1 MTKHVLSLAVTIMAA
16 MVLNACSPAERS
28 APASGNN
35 PAASAASPTSNSA
48 SGAATIVRKDP
59 RFDKLVPAD
68 AKVEKLVDGYV
79 WVEGPV
85 WNKKESYLL
94 FSNIPKNEII
104 KWQEGKG
111 ASQFLSPSGYSG
123 KEPFTGREPG
133 TNGLTY
139 DAEGR
144 LVMCQHGDRRIA
156 RLDADGK
163 TITGLA
169 DKYEGKRL
177 NSPND
182 LVYHSNGDL
191 YFTDPPYGLPKNWDD
206 PGREL
211 DFCGVYRLGKNG
223 KLTLLTKELTRP
235 NGIAFSPDEKKL
247 YVASSDPDKAIWMVY
262 DVNPDGTI
270 ANGKVFFDAT
280 AWAKEK
286 KPGLPDGM
294 KIDKDGNLFASGPG
308 GLHVFAPDGT
318 LLGTFD
324 TGVPTSN
331 CSWGDD
337 GSTLYITANTAL
349 LRVKLNAKGKGF

>member
-1 MTKHVLSLAVTIMAA
+1 MTKRILSSAATILAALVFA
-16 MVLNACSPAERS
+16 ACSPAADKP
-28 APASGNN
+28 APAAESK
-35 PAASAASPTSNSA
+35 PAASAATDAA
-48 SGAATIVRKDP
+48 SSEVKIVRKDP

-68 AKVEKLVDGYV
+68 AKVEKLADGYN

-85 WNKKESYLL
+85 WNRKESFLL

-111 ASQFLSPSGYSG
+111 ASQFLQPSGYSG

-144 LVMCQHGDRRIA
+144 LVMCQHGDRRVA
-156 RLDADGK
+156 RLEADGK
-163 TITGLA
+163 TIKSLA

-191 YFTDPPYGLPKNWDD
+191 YFTDPPYGLPKGMED
-206 PGREL
+206 PGREQA
-211 DFCGVYRLGKNG
+211 FCGVYRLGKDG
-223 KLTLLTKELTRP
+223 KLTLLTKEITRP
-235 NGIAFSPDEKKL
+235 NGIALSPDEKKL

-262 DVNPDGTI
+262 DVKADGTL
-270 ANGKVFFDAT
+270 ANGKVFFDST
-280 AWAKEK
+280 AWAKEGRK
-286 KPGLPDGM
+286 GLPDGM
-294 KIDKDGNLFASGPG
+294 KVDKDGNLFTTGPG
-308 GLHVFAPDGT
+308 GVIVFAPDGT
-318 LLGTFD
+318 HLGTFD
-324 TGVPTSN
+324 TGVPTAN
-331 CSWGDD
+331 VAFGDD

-349 LRVKLNAKGKGF
+349 LRVKLNTRGKGF

>member
-1 MTKHVLSLAVTIMAA
+1 MTKRILFSATILTTAITLAG
-16 MVLNACSPAERS
+16 CSPASEK
-28 APASGNN
+28 PASVADSK
-35 PAASAASPTSNSA
+35 PAASPVSSPAA
-48 SGAATIVRKDP
+48 GEVKIVRKDP
-59 RFDKLVPAD
+59 RFDKIVPAD
-68 AKVEKLVDGYV
+68 AKVEKLTDGYV
-79 WVEGPV
+79 WTEGPV
-85 WNKKESYLL
+85 WNKKEKYLL

-111 ASQFLSPSGYSG
+111 ASQFLQPSGYSG
-123 KEPFTGREPG
+123 KEPFTGKEPG

-156 RLDADGK
+156 RLEADGK
-163 TITGLA
+163 TIKGLA

-182 LVYHSNGDL
+182 LTYHSNGDL
-191 YFTDPPYGLPKNWDD
+191 YFTDPIYGLPKGAED

-211 DFCGVYRLGKNG
+211 DFCGVYRLGQNG
-223 KLTLLTKELTRP
+223 KLTLLTKEITRP

-262 DVNPDGTI
+262 DVKADGTI

-294 KIDKDGNLFASGPG
+294 KVDKDGNLFATGPG
-308 GLHVFAPDGT
+308 GLHVFASDGT

-324 TGVPTSN
+324 TGVPTAN
-331 CSWGDD
+331 CNFGDD

-349 LRVKLNAKGKGF
+349 LRVKLNTKGKGF

>member
-1 MTKHVLSLAVTIMAA
+1 MTKRFLASAATILATGLLAACSPSAEKSAPVAESKPVASSTTNVAANTASGAVTI
-16 MVLNACSPAERS
+16 
-28 APASGNN
+28 
-35 PAASAASPTSNSA
+35 
-48 SGAATIVRKDP
+48 IRKDA

-68 AKVEKLVDGYV
+68 AKVEKLADGYT

-123 KEPFTGREPG
+123 KEPFTGKEPG

-139 DAEGR
+139 DAEGH

-156 RLDADGK
+156 RLEADGK
-163 TITGLA
+163 TIKGLA
-169 DKYEGKRL
+169 DKFEGKRL

-191 YFTDPPYGLPKNWDD
+191 YFTDPIYGLPKNWDD

-211 DFCGVYRLGKNG
+211 DFCGVYRLGKDG
-223 KLTLLTKELTRP
+223 KLTLLTKEITRP

-247 YVASSDPDKAIWMVY
+247 YVACSDPEKAIWMVY
-262 DVNPDGTI
+262 DVKADGTL

-280 AWAKEK
+280 PWAKEK

-294 KIDKDGNLFASGPG
+294 KVDKDGNLFATGPG

-324 TGVPTSN
+324 TGVPTAN
-331 CSWGDD
+331 CNWGDD

-349 LRVKLNAKGKGF
+349 LRVKLTTKGK